1 MVDFW
6 KENILENLEFE
17 LARKFLTELK
27 KKFEERDNKLAKIAE
42 LKQVKQGLQTM
53 KIFVQV
59 FKWAVRDSWYE
70 GWVLVEE
77 FKKERN
83 NTIRQR
89 LMKTK
94 QSSRDIR
101 Q

>member
-1 MVDFW
+1 LVDFW

-59 FKWAVRDSWYE
+59 FK
-70 GWVLVEE
+70 
-77 FKKERN
+77 
-83 NTIRQR
+83 
-89 LMKTK
+89 
-94 QSSRDIR
+94 
-101 Q
+101 